1 MLTEVYSGLKI
12 ILTPEDSY
20 LNCQFHW
27 ECLRDFE
34 DGCYHFQRMLVILI
48 FAVVLEIGIVNLQR
62 VLFFMQIL
70 RVFLFQL
77 HNLKCTFS
85 PSAWQS

>member
-1 MLTEVYSGLKI
+1 MLNDVYSGLKI

-34 DGCYHFQRMLVILI
+34 DGSYHFQRMLVTLI

-62 VLFFMQIL
+62 V
-70 RVFLFQL
+70 FLHANTL
-77 HNLKCTFS
+77 SLSVSTT
-85 PSAWQS
+85 

>member
-34 DGCYHFQRMLVILI
+34 DGSYHFQRMLVTLI
-48 FAVVLEIGIVNLQR
+48 FAFVLEIGIVNLQR
-62 VLFFMQIL
+62 V
-70 RVFLFQL
+70 FLHANTL
-77 HNLKCTFS
+77 SLSVSTT
-85 PSAWQS
+85 